1 MGYINRKRASKK
13 GVLMII
19 RTRRLPAGRRA
30 AALLGLALWMTASSL
45 ALAEDKSPPS
55 IQVPLS
61 LKLSAFAQF
70 QYTHDGS
77 ADTLTISRTRFS
89 LEGQIT
95 KSIRYKFQADA
106 AKSPVLLDAMIDL
119 SLFNQG
125 LLRLGQFKVPFS
137 QESLTAASDH
147 DTISLPRSV
156 LSFSPGRDI
165 NASGRDIGAYIL
177 VRTSRLDL
185 YAGLF
190 NGAGINKADT
200 NKEKD
205 LAGRVLVTPLQAL
218 KVGASGY
225 LGHYSAQAGQPA
237 ICRDRVGLEMAL
249 NTSGLTLRGEY
260 ILAKDGLVSSRGGYA
275 ILGYSFVP
283 DKLQGVVRFDSLD
296 QKSASSPGRN
306 ETWTLGLNWFFA
318 AKTKFQVNLEFN
330 RDEESSK
337 GKTTTLLA
345 LLQAGF

>member
-1 MGYINRKRASKK
+1 MKIWARK
-13 GVLMII
+13 
-19 RTRRLPAGRRA
+19 LPAGRRA
-30 AALLGLALWMTASSL
+30 AALLGLVFWMAASSL

-61 LKLSAFAQF
+61 LKLSGFAQS
-70 QYTHDGS
+70 QYTHDS
-77 ADTLTISRTRFS
+77 STDTLTIPRVRFT

-95 KSIRYKFQADA
+95 KYVRYKVQADA
-106 AKSPVLLDAMIDL
+106 TRSPALIDVMMDL
-119 SLFNQG
+119 SLFKRG

-137 QESLTAASDH
+137 QESLTSSSDH

-156 LSFSPGRDI
+156 QSLSPGRDI
-165 NASGRDIGAYIL
+165 NASGRDIGAYVL
-177 VRTSRLDL
+177 VSTTRLDL

-190 NGAGINKADT
+190 NGAGINRADT

-205 LAGRVLVTPLQAL
+205 LAGRLLVTPHQAL

-237 ICRDRVGLEMAL
+237 VCRDRVGLEMAL
-249 NTSGLTLRGEY
+249 NTSGFALRGEY
-260 ILAKDGLVSSRGGYA
+260 ILAKDGTVSSRGGYA
-275 ILGYSFVP
+275 ILGYSFLP
-283 DKLQGVVRFDSLD
+283 DKFQAVVRFDSLD
-296 QKSASSPGRN
+296 RQSALSPGRN

-330 RDEESSK
+330 RDDESGK

-345 LLQAGF
+345 LFQAGF

>member
-1 MGYINRKRASKK
+1 MK
-13 GVLMII
+13 I
-19 RTRRLPAGRRA
+19 RTRKLPAGRRA
-30 AALLGLALWMTASSL
+30 AALLGLAFWMAASSL

-55 IQVPLS
+55 IQVPIS
-61 LKLSAFAQF
+61 LKLSGFAQS

-77 ADTLTISRTRFS
+77 TDTLTIPRARFT

-95 KSIRYKFQADA
+95 KSVRYKVQVDV
-106 AKSPVLLDAMIDL
+106 AKSPALIDVMMDL
-119 SLFNQG
+119 SLFKQG

-137 QESLTAASDH
+137 QESLTSSSDH

-156 LSFSPGRDI
+156 QSLSPGRDI
-165 NASGRDIGAYIL
+165 NASGRDIGAYVL
-177 VRTSRLDL
+177 VQTSRLDL

-205 LAGRVLVTPLQAL
+205 LAGRLLVTPLQAL

-237 ICRDRVGLEMAL
+237 VCRDRVGLEMAL
-249 NTSGLTLRGEY
+249 NTWGLTLRGEY
-260 ILAKDGLVSSRGGYA
+260 ILAKDGAVSSRGGYA
-275 ILGYSFVP
+275 ILGYSFLP
-283 DKLQGVVRFDSLD
+283 DKFQAVVRFDSLD
-296 QKSASSPGRN
+296 RQSALSPGRN

-330 RDEESSK
+330 RDDESGK

-345 LLQAGF
+345 LFQAGF

>member
-1 MGYINRKRASKK
+1 MK
-13 GVLMII
+13 I
-19 RTRRLPAGRRA
+19 RTRKLPADRRA
-30 AALLGLALWMTASSL
+30 AALLGLAFWMAASSL

-61 LKLSAFAQF
+61 LKLSGFAQS

-77 ADTLTISRTRFS
+77 TDTLTIPRARFT

-95 KSIRYKFQADA
+95 KFVRYKVQADV
-106 AKSPVLLDAMIDL
+106 AKSPALIDVMMDL
-119 SLFNQG
+119 SLFKQS

-137 QESLTAASDH
+137 QESLTASSDH

-156 LSFSPGRDI
+156 QSLSPGRDI
-165 NASGRDIGAYIL
+165 NASGRDIGAYVL
-177 VRTSRLDL
+177 VSTSRLDL

-205 LAGRVLVTPLQAL
+205 LAGRLLVTPLQAL

-237 ICRDRVGLEMAL
+237 VCRDRAGLEMAL

-260 ILAKDGLVSSRGGYA
+260 ILAKDGAVSSRGGYA
-275 ILGYSFVP
+275 ILGYSFLP
-283 DKLQGVVRFDSLD
+283 DKFQAVVRFDSLD
-296 QKSASSPGRN
+296 QQSVLSPGRN
-306 ETWTLGLNWFFA
+306 ETWTLGLNWFLA

-330 RDEESSK
+330 RDDESGK

-345 LLQAGF
+345 LFQAGF

>member
-1 MGYINRKRASKK
+1 MKRHNRK
-13 GVLMII
+13 
-19 RTRRLPAGRRA
+19 LPAGGRA
-30 AALLGLALWMTASSL
+30 AALLGLAFWMAAPGL
-45 ALAEDKSPPS
+45 ALAEEKSPPS

-61 LKLSAFAQF
+61 LKLSGFAQS
-70 QYTHDGS
+70 QYTHDSGT
-77 ADTLTISRTRFS
+77 DTLTIPRARFT

-95 KSIRYKFQADA
+95 KSVRYKVQADA
-106 AKSPVLLDAMIDL
+106 AKSPALIDAMIDL
-119 SLFNQG
+119 SLFKQG

-137 QESLTAASDH
+137 QESLTASSDH
-147 DTISLPRSV
+147 DTISLPCSV
-156 LSFSPGRDI
+156 QSLSPGRDI
-165 NASGRDIGAYIL
+165 NASGRDIGAYVL
-177 VRTSRLDL
+177 VSTSRLDL

-205 LAGRVLVTPLQAL
+205 LAGRLLVTPLQAL

-225 LGHYSAQAGQPA
+225 LGHYSAQAGEPA

-260 ILAKDGLVSSRGGYA
+260 ILAKDGAVSSRGGYA
-275 ILGYSFVP
+275 ILGYSFLP
-283 DKLQGVVRFDSLD
+283 DKFQGVVRFDSLD
-296 QKSASSPGRN
+296 RQSASSPGRN

-330 RDEESSK
+330 RDDESGK
-337 GKTTTLLA
+337 GKTTSILA
-345 LLQAGF
+345 LFQAGF